1 MYFAIE
7 KHDYTILFYTL
18 YTPRTLDSA
27 VPPFSMIITHTNNYY
42 YSYYYWYATK
52 DYYQQESY
60 F

>member
-42 YSYYYWYATK
+42 YSYYY
-52 DYYQQESY
+52 
-60 F
+60 